1 MLLSKEIELRAIET
15 TPLGNSVAL
24 AEIPSLG
31 RVAFFSASKNDH
43 TRDLPWLRETFGED
57 VCVIVEK
64 HYSWPVM
71 VVTAER
77 GDARSVAEFAV
88 AVAVLYS
95 FGDPANYD
103 VTVNEQRINVTV
115 ECFGREWRFAVS

>member
-31 RVAFFSASKNDH
+31 RVAFFSASKNDQ
-43 TRDLPWLRETFGED
+43 TRDLEWLRETFGED

-95 FGDPANYD
+95 LGDPANYD
-103 VTVNEQRINVTV
+103 VTVNELRINVTA